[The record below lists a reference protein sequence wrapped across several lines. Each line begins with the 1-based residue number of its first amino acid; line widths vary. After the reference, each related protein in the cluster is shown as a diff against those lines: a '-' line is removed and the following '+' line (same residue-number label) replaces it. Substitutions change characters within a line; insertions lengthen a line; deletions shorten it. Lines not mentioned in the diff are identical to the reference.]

1 MGLRQ
6 LVSMH
11 SQLKAKSI
19 VAEQG
24 FEILKRLMTLVMS
37 KETERMLQFEGPA
50 DTQHGRSSDSTQRT
64 SDSIGVATQ
73 SNSATRA
80 EDSVPS
86 TDLPGTSHDDL
97 MRDSRTDIPED
108 SAQMAHSDLGFC
120 EDPLVT
126 QALLDFEQAMSY
138 DPNGVLGV

>member
-50 DTQHGRSSDSTQRT
+50 DKHHGRAGESL
-64 SDSIGVATQ
+64 
-73 SNSATRA
+73 
-80 EDSVPS
+80 PS
-86 TDLPGTSHDDL
+86 TDFQGTSQDDW
-97 MRDSRTDIPED
+97 MSDSRPDIPED
-108 SAQMAHSDLGFC
+108 TAQMGRSDLGFC

-138 DPNGVLGV
+138 DPNGVLGGGLAEFV